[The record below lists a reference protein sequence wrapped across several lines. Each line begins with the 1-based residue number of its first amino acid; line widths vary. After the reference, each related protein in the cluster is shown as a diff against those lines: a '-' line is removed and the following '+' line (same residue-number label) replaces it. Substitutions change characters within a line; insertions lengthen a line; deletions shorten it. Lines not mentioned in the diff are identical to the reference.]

1 MAPTIL
7 LWLGSPITWWMLITI
22 VVAWSRIVHPPQKKQ
37 GNRSRIVR
45 LGASSPAAIGSAF
58 LFLSTV
64 YRPHHAFIAE
74 AQIRHQEDAEE
85 DDQGGPDTPRR
96 HLLRQLKRIRRGE
109 KVDRLVLRLE

>member
-1 MAPTIL
+1 V
-7 LWLGSPITWWMLITI
+7 I
-22 VVAWSRIVHPPQKKQ
+22 VVWSRVFHRPKGKRP
-37 GNRSRIVR
+37 NRSQLAK

-74 AQIRHQEDAEE
+74 AQIRHQEDAGD

>member
-1 MAPTIL
+1 MVPSFL
-7 LWLGSPITWWMLITI
+7 LWLGSPITWWVLMIIL
-22 VVAWSRIVHPPQKKQ
+22 VVWARIFRRPQGK
-37 GNRSRIVR
+37 GPNRSQVVR

-74 AQIRHQEDAEE
+74 AQIRHQEAAED

-96 HLLRQLKRIRRGE
+96 HLLRQLRRIRRGE